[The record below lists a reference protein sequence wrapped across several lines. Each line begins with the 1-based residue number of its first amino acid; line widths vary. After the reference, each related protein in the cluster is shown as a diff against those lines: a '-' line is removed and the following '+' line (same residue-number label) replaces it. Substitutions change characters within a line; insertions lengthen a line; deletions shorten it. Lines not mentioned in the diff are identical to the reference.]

1 MEARLPR
8 WVFPRTL
15 LHMCGIGGIY
25 LKPGVRLD
33 IGKNL
38 DAMLD
43 IQRHRGPDSQGLWLA
58 EDQHLGLCHSRL
70 AILDLTEAGNQPM
83 HSADGRLVIVFNGEI
98 YNHKEL
104 RKELEIKG
112 AIFRSHTDTEVL
124 VEAYRQWGE
133 DMLHRLRGM
142 FAFGI
147 YDHLRR
153 MLFCARDR
161 IGKKPFVYAETP
173 NGFAFGSEIPAVLTM
188 PGVDREINRDA
199 LAGMLLH
206 NVRHI
211 ADPYTAYLGIKRLRP
226 GHAMLVRDGYIE
238 KSWPFW
244 KPEPSTSEI
253 TPRQLR
259 EKLEEA
265 VQLRMVADVPVG
277 AMLSG
282 GVDSSAIVAMMA
294 RHSTEPIRTYAL
306 GFDPADEDLRRARVM
321 ANHLGCVHREFYF
334 NANRQWD
341 VFRKLIHTHGEPIM
355 LLPLIH
361 AYELCEG
368 VRDDG
373 IKVVLG
379 GHGADELFYGYT
391 GHVRT
396 ARLSAMMA
404 AVGPFART
412 AASVIGATNRSP
424 LFSMLASLP
433 GERKAAFYRRCEAR
447 DWSSVLSPDALPVM
461 HNVVADE
468 LAYWGR
474 ACPSKRFIDESN
486 FCALMVENTHSVT
499 ISSDLPPM
507 LASVEMRAPFLDQ
520 KVVDFA
526 LATPVGKKVPWI
538 APANRLKWILRQA
551 VRDLVPHELLFAPKR
566 GFGFGIPQDEVLR
579 GPWRA
584 HGDELFSDPHDASG
598 LFDPNALHTA
608 WEEFKQRGSGG
619 SNVVP
624 NMLAIQY
631 WLQSE
636 GVGR

>member
-1 MEARLPR
+1 
-8 WVFPRTL
+8 
-15 LHMCGIGGIY
+15 MCGIGGIY
-25 LKPGVRLD
+25 LKAAGELSLGPYLQR
-33 IGKNL
+33 
-38 DAMLD
+38 MLD
-43 IQRHRGPDSQGLWLA
+43 IQRHRGPDSDGLWLT
-58 EDQHLGLCHSRL
+58 EDQHLGLCHNRL
-70 AILDLTEAGNQPM
+70 AILDLSESGNQPL
-83 HSADGRLVIVFNGEI
+83 HSADNRFVIVFNGEI

-104 RKELEIKG
+104 RRDLEFKG
-112 AIFRSHTDTEVL
+112 AVFRSHTDTEVL

-133 DMLHRLRGM
+133 DMLLRLRGM

-147 YDHLRR
+147 YDRQSC

-161 IGKKPFVYAETP
+161 VGKKPFVYAETRK
-173 NGFAFGSEIPAVLTM
+173 GFAFGSEIPAVLSM
-188 PGVDREINRDA
+188 PDVDIVIDHDA

-211 ADPYTAYLGIKRLRP
+211 AEPNTAYRGVKRLRA
-226 GHAMLVRDGYIE
+226 GHAMVVRGGRIE
-238 KSWPFW
+238 KIWQYW
-244 KPEPSTSEI
+244 KPEPSTTEISPKRLREI
-253 TPRQLR
+253 T
-259 EKLEEA
+259 EEA
-265 VQLRMVADVPVG
+265 VKLRMVADVPVG

-282 GVDSSAIVAMMA
+282 GVDSSGIVAMMA
-294 RHSTEPIRTYAL
+294 RHSAEPIRTYAL

-321 ANHLGCVHREFYF
+321 ADHLGCVHKEFYF
-334 NANRQWD
+334 SADRQWEI
-341 VFRKLIHTHGEPIM
+341 FRKLIHTHGEPIM

-396 ARLSAMMA
+396 ARLSAMLA
-404 AVGPFART
+404 TVGPFIRT
-412 AASVIGATNRSP
+412 AAAMTKVTNRSP
-424 LFSMLASLP
+424 LFSMLAALP
-433 GERKAAFYRRCEAR
+433 GERKAAFYRHCEVR
-447 DWSSVLSPDALPVM
+447 DWSTVLSPDALPVM

-468 LAYWGR
+468 LAYWGK

-499 ISSDLPPM
+499 TSSDLPAM
-507 LASVEMRAPFLDQ
+507 MASVEMRAPFLDREII
-520 KVVDFA
+520 DFA
-526 LATPVGKKVPWI
+526 LATPVAKKVPWI
-538 APANRLKWILRQA
+538 APSNRLKWILRQA
-551 VRDLVPHELLFAPKR
+551 VRDLVPHDLLFASKR

-579 GPWRA
+579 GPWRK
-584 HGDELFSDPHDASG
+584 HGDSLFSDPHDAGG
-598 LFDPNALHTA
+598 LFDPNALRSE
-608 WEEFKQRGSGG
+608 WEKFKQQGSQG

-636 GVGR
+636 GVAK